1 MTSRDE
7 RDLSLIIA
15 TRNRA
20 GLLGETLARIGRQE
34 VGDLAWEVIVV
45 DNGSTDDTPAVLQA
59 AEASLPLVVLHE
71 PRPGKNRAMNR
82 ALEVAR
88 GRLLVFTDDDVE
100 PGPGWLAELVAAA
113 GRWPDHGIFG
123 GPVLLAYPAGTP
135 DWLTAC
141 VTRRANFPLFVP
153 AQPEGPIDLAPFGPN
168 YAVRRARLAGVR
180 FNEAIGP
187 TAGKSYTMGS
197 ETELLLRLMRQQG
210 VGAIYVPGAS
220 VVHVVQPA
228 QLTTG
233 ALLRRAFRSGRSAVR
248 LGWDIEVVR
257 PGRRQ
262 IFGAPRYLWRLTA
275 EAGLRYATRVPTGR
289 RASLGEGLRVAY
301 LLGCLYEHRGRRVA
315 RGQAVG
321 QPA

>member
-1 MTSRDE
+1 MTSRDV

-15 TRNRA
+15 TRNRG
-20 GLLGETLARIGRQE
+20 GLLAETLARIGRQE

-45 DNGSTDDTPAVLQA
+45 DNGSTDDTHAVLRA
-59 AEASLPLVVLHE
+59 AEASLPLVALHE
-71 PRPGKNRAMNR
+71 PRPGKNCAMNR

-100 PGPGWLAELVAAA
+100 PAPGWLAELVAAA

-123 GPVLLAYPAGTP
+123 GTVLPAYPVGAP
-135 DWLTAC
+135 AWLTAC
-141 VTRRANFPLFVP
+141 ATERANIPIFVH
-153 AQPEGPIDLAPFGPN
+153 ARPEGPIDLAPFGGN
-168 YAVRRARLAGVR
+168 YAVRRAELAGLR
-180 FNEAIGP
+180 FDETIGP
-187 TAGKSYTMGS
+187 APSRGYTMGS
-197 ETELLLRLMRQQG
+197 ETELLLRLMRQG
-210 VGAIYVPGAS
+210 VGVIYVPGAS

-262 IFGAPRYLWRLTA
+262 ILGAPRYLWRMTA
-275 EAGLRYATRVPTGR
+275 QACFRCAVRLPAGR
-289 RASLGEGLRVAY
+289 RASLREGLRVAY
-301 LLGCLYEHRGRRVA
+301 LLGCLHEYRSRGVA
-315 RGQAVG
+315 RAQAVG